1 MDSPLKMSCLV
12 FISINTLFCEGLDCA
27 RTPQELHSKDEDRRT
42 TSNAPGFKLL
52 RQEAGEVSRRDPKY
66 LSWPKLERTAVEEL
80 KSLCCHGKTNSS
92 AFRNE
97 VSLVREKKST
107 SPCQKCL
114 AHPLPGLVQVPAPSI
129 NLIGTRCASRRRA
142 PTTRHIS

>member
-1 MDSPLKMSCLV
+1 M
-12 FISINTLFCEGLDCA
+12 
-27 RTPQELHSKDEDRRT
+27 
-42 TSNAPGFKLL
+42 
-52 RQEAGEVSRRDPKY
+52 SRRDPKY

-107 SPCQKCL
+107 SPSWQKCL
-114 AHPLPGLVQVPAPSI
+114 AQPLPGLVQVPPPSI
-129 NLIGTRCASRRRA
+129 DWRPQQPVTLVVQTCPNL
-142 PTTRHIS
+142 